1 MIKRPKTDETR
12 RETSSKLSLILV
24 VFACEFKITMMRAL
38 HVISTVS
45 ALVSMLQIKHKAG
58 PGPGLHGFALVF
70 QILNNIQRAPVFGFC
85 DFGLL
90 MQMIRTK

>member
-58 PGPGLHGFALVF
+58 PGLHGFALVF
-70 QILNNIQRAPVFGFC
+70 QILNNIQRALVFGFR